1 MPRKQNTKSIPKTNT
16 KNSSSKNNSIN
27 SDQDVNSE
35 KNEFQQ
41 NQDFDSFYN
50 IKWLNEILEYE
61 ITETFWIN
69 QEDQRNFNSDFL
81 TSIIPCEKV
90 IINDQFSRK
99 RWNHKKLVI
108 NCEWFYVFIEN
119 EETEETTNV
128 PIYCEISNFDKLI
141 GKRGRKK
148 KTANT
153 NIPIEII
160 VEIHNIIVRFYEQ
173 GILPSNLI
181 AILIDRFNRK
191 IDYFNQT
198 KDEIIEELRN
208 LLTEK
213 CRLEIPLNEKEVS
226 ELTNEIFENNQT
238 LQEKD
243 RKQRDE
249 IEKFIIGSHNCSYD
263 KLRSGPFKRYIG
275 SSITSF
281 LNNKIYIRGVTC
293 NVSPEQL
300 TKEGIHEESQ
310 AWIKIRQRIDNI
322 IELLKSLNEIL
333 FILLVIETHPGK
345 RSHHKKKPKSIQVKL
360 TSKGTPFPIRFLE
373 GFPHIHCAI
382 GFCKHSS
389 KCVSQ
394 DDLTR
399 IFEKEFD
406 DVDVDGS
413 SKDTKN
419 EEGGDPLKII
429 RYIVKN
435 ARHIQSFEKL
445 SGYYPLSLYDFTSDN
460 EVRNYFEKYKKFN
473 VEYNYQT
480 VQKSSSSSLTQKQVK
495 YLTPMDRCFT
505 FVKGYMENNK
515 HFLCR
520 KQIYKIVDGSRRTY
534 EPLKNENGKPMSL
547 EEYYSNLIS
556 DESEIGTMMSS
567 EDKIVK
573 YMRTSGKFLPKIQ
586 TSYDWMEFQD
596 FYVFFKKEG
605 IQYHRTCKVEACC
618 KFINN
623 YTWSQR
629 LQKETPEMWYSIITN
644 QQFSKE
650 IEEELLTSLFKI
662 LLHKIER
669 DPSLYLIG
677 QPNSGK
683 TTLLECV
690 LNLLPELCIMYFT
703 RRCGNFIFS
712 DLAFADHDSK
722 SVLNCDEVGALES
735 FEMKELYDLL
745 GGRFKNKVNIKYG
758 TPEKIESKINVVI
771 ASNDDRLNFFERNY
785 EEYYEYI
792 ETYDNFTR
800 DEPFREEGTTEREFR
815 KEKRLYNK
823 LKGKYTEQKAL
834 DSRLHR
840 VQFLRPIRNVE
851 PDAKK
856 NIIKN
861 ELGKI
866 FFFLADQFY
875 AEQSNI
881 LNLID

>member
-1 MPRKQNTKSIPKTNT
+1 MPKKQNNKPIPKSTS
-16 KNSSSKNNSIN
+16 KNSSSKFNSNNP
-27 SDQDVNSE
+27 DQNVNPE
-35 KNEFQQ
+35 KNESQE
-41 NQDFDSFYN
+41 NQDPDSTYS
-50 IKWLNEILEYE
+50 IKWLNEILEYA
-61 ITETFWIN
+61 ITETFWLEQGN
-69 QEDQRNFNSDFL
+69 QKNFNSDFL
-81 TSIIPCEKV
+81 TSKISCDKIT
-90 IINDQFSRK
+90 INDQFSRK
-99 RWNHKKLVI
+99 QWNHKKSVI
-108 NCEWFYVFIEN
+108 CCDWFYIFIED
-119 EETEETTNV
+119 EETEEITKV
-128 PIYCEISNFDKLI
+128 PIYCEISNFNKLI

-148 KTANT
+148 RTENA

-160 VEIHNIIVRFYEQ
+160 VEIHNIIVRFYDQ
-173 GILPSNLI
+173 GVLPSHLI
-181 AILIDRFNRK
+181 AILIGRFNRK

-198 KDEIIEELRN
+198 KDEIIEELRSLLSRKCN
-208 LLTEK
+208 LEV
-213 CRLEIPLNEKEVS
+213 PLNEKEVS
-226 ELTNEIFENNQT
+226 ELTNKIFEYNQT

-249 IEKFIIGSHNCSYD
+249 IEKFIITSHNCSYEG
-263 KLRSGPFKRYIG
+263 LRSGPFKKYIG
-275 SSITSF
+275 SSITNF
-281 LNNKIYIRGVTC
+281 LDNKIYVRGVTC

-300 TKEGIHEESQ
+300 TKEGIYEESQ
-310 AWIKIRQRIDNI
+310 AWTKIRQRIDTV
-322 IELLKSLNEIL
+322 IELLKSMKEIL
-333 FILLVIETHPGK
+333 FILLVIEAHPGK
-345 RSHHKKKPKSIQVKL
+345 RSHRKKKSTQVRL
-360 TSKGTPFPIRFLE
+360 TSKGTPLPIRTLE

-382 GFCKHSS
+382 GFCKYSNKS
-389 KCVSQ
+389 ITQ
-394 DDLTR
+394 DDLIR

-406 DVDVDGS
+406 DVDVDNS
-413 SKDTKN
+413 SKDIKN
-419 EEGGDPLKII
+419 EDGGDPLKII
-429 RYIVKN
+429 RYTVKN

-445 SGYYPLSLYDFTSDN
+445 SGYYPLSLYDFTPDN
-460 EVRNYFEKYKKFN
+460 EVRDYFNSYKKFN
-473 VEYNYQT
+473 IEYNYQLI
-480 VQKSSSSSLTQKQVK
+480 QKSSTSSSLTHKQVK
-495 YLTPMDRCFT
+495 YLTPMDKCFT
-505 FVKGYMENNK
+505 FVRGYMENNK

-534 EPLKNENGKPMSL
+534 EPIRNENGKPMSL

-586 TSYDWMEFQD
+586 TSHDWMEFHD

-605 IQYHRTCKVEACC
+605 IQYHKTCKVEACC

-644 QQFSKE
+644 QEFSKQVE
-650 IEEELLTSLFKI
+650 KELLTSLFKI
-662 LLHKIER
+662 LLHKVER

-735 FEMKELYDLL
+735 FETKELYDLL

-758 TPEKIESKINVVI
+758 TPEKIESKINTVI
-771 ASNDDRLNFFERNY
+771 ASNDDRLNFFGRSH
-785 EEYYEYI
+785 EEYYERI
-792 ETYDNFTR
+792 EIYDDFTR
-800 DEPFREEGTTEREFR
+800 DEPFREEGMTEQEFR

-823 LKGKYTEQKAL
+823 LKGKYIEQKAL

-840 VQFLRPIRNVE
+840 VQFLRPIKNIE

-856 NIIKN
+856 NIIDN

-875 AEQSNI
+875 PEQSNI